1 MKITPTALAG
11 VMAVEV
17 TPLADARGL
26 FARTF
31 CGETFAAHGM
41 ASVFPQANT
50 SFNPRAGTLRGLHL
64 QAEPQPEAKLVRAT
78 RGRVF
83 DVAVDLRPASPT
95 FRAWTAVELDA
106 DRRNALYIPPGCA
119 HGFLSL
125 VDDSEVSYL
134 MSAPYVAGLART
146 YRWNDP
152 AFGIAW
158 PAAPTIISDRDAAAE
173 DFRP

>member
-1 MKITPTALAG
+1 MKITATALAG
-11 VMAVEV
+11 VMVVEIS
-17 TPLADARGL
+17 PFADERGL

-31 CGETFAAHGM
+31 CAQTFAAHGM

-50 SFNPRAGTLRGLHL
+50 SFNPRARTLRGLHL
-64 QAEPQPEAKLVRAT
+64 QGAPHPEAKLVRAT

-83 DVAVDLRPASPT
+83 DVAVDLRPGSPT
-95 FRAWTAVELDA
+95 WRAWIGVELDA
-106 DRRNALYIPPGCA
+106 ERRNALYIPPGCA

-134 MSAPYVAGLART
+134 MSAPFVAGLART

-152 AFGIAW
+152 AFAIAW
-158 PAAPTIISDRDAAAE
+158 PTAPLLMSDRDAAAE

>member
-1 MKITPTALAG
+1 MKISATALAG
-11 VMAVEV
+11 VMHVEV
-17 TPLADARGL
+17 TPFADDRGL

-31 CGETFAAHGM
+31 CAETFAAHGM

-64 QAEPQPEAKLVRAT
+64 QAEPHPEAKLVRAT

-95 FRAWTAVELDA
+95 YCAWTALELDA
-106 DRRNALYIPPGCA
+106 ERRNALYIPAGCA

-134 MSAPYVAGLART
+134 MSATYVADLART

-152 AFGIAW
+152 AFAIAW
-158 PAAPTIISDRDAAAE
+158 PIDPLLISDRDAAAE
-173 DFRP
+173 DFRR

>member
-1 MKITPTALAG
+1 MNITPTALAG

-17 TPLADARGL
+17 TPFADERGL

-31 CGETFAAHGM
+31 CAQTFAAHGM
-41 ASVFPQANT
+41 ASAFPQANT

-106 DRRNALYIPPGCA
+106 DRRNALYIPAGCA

-134 MSAPYVAGLART
+134 MSAAYVPDLART

-152 AFGIAW
+152 AFAIAW
-158 PAAPTIISDRDAAAE
+158 PAPPLLISDRDAAAE